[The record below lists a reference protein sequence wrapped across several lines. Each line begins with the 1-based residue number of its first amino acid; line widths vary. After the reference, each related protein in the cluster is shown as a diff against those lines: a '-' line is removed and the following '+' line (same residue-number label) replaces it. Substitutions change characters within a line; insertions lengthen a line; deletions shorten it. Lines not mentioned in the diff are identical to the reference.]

1 MIPLV
6 SSTTPMQLISGMATG
21 LDTKLPAPTT
31 MTAPSMSA
39 STGRV
44 LRCASNPGS
53 AGVPVCASA
62 MAIAR
67 TLMAVQAPPFLGQG
81 GEPLAYVT
89 K

>member
-6 SSTTPMQLISGMATG
+6 SSTTTTQRISGKATG
-21 LDTKLPAPTT
+21 QNTKLHAPTT

-44 LRCASNPGS
+44 LHSALNPGS
-53 AGVPVCASA
+53 AGVAVCASVVA
-62 MAIAR
+62 GVRASMG
-67 TLMAVQAPPFLGQG
+67 VQAPPFLGQG
-81 GEPLAYVT
+81 GQPHPYVM